1 VKPLV
6 EYLSRALVDD
16 PTPVEVFE
24 EGTPDDTVYRV
35 KVGPNDLG
43 KVIGKK
49 GRTAKALRTLLSA
62 VAAKQDRKV
71 SLEIVEPARPG
82 RGPRDGGDDG
92 AADARTDDAN
102 EG

>member
-1 VKPLV
+1 VKTLV
-6 EYLSRALVDD
+6 DYLARSLVDD
-16 PTPVEVFE
+16 PTPVEVTE
-24 EGTPDDTVYRV
+24 EGTPADTVFRV

-71 SLEIVEPARPG
+71 MLEIVEPARTG
-82 RGPRDGGDDG
+82 RSRES
-92 AADARTDDAN
+92 ADDAN
-102 EG
+102 ADAASDDASES